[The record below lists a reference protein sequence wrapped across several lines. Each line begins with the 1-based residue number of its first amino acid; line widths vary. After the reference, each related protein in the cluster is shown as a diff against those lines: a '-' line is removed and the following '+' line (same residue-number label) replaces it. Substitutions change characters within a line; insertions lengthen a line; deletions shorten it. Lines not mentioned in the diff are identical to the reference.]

1 MTRNHS
7 AHVENLAVLGQKIN
21 CMLDKKQPKVRLLF
35 GVLQS
40 SDFCVS
46 FPVAAQSCPSS
57 IIYLLSVCVGFTVMM
72 KNYFMYS
79 MEELRMEYVM
89 FT

>member
-1 MTRNHS
+1 MTINYH
-7 AHVENLAVLGQKIN
+7 AHVESLAVLGQKIN
-21 CMLDKKQPKVRLLF
+21 CMLDKKQLKVSLLF

-40 SDFCVS
+40 SVFCVS
-46 FPVAAQSCPSS
+46 FPLAAQSCPSS
-57 IIYLLSVCVGFTVMM
+57 IIYLWSVCVGLTVMM

-79 MEELRMEYVM
+79 VEELRIAREM

>member
-1 MTRNHS
+1 MTINHH
-7 AHVENLAVLGQKIN
+7 AHVGNFAVLGQKIN
-21 CMLDKKQPKVRLLF
+21 CMLDKKQLKVRLLF

-40 SDFCVS
+40 SVFCVS
-46 FPVAAQSCPSS
+46 FPLAAKSCPSS

-79 MEELRMEYVM
+79 AEELRIECET